1 MSKRRGIFYIRIIK
15 RKKANCPDNIMR
27 GNCLVKHVIEGKIEE
42 EIEVTGR
49 KGRRRKQL
57 LDDLRKR
64 EVTGN

>member
-1 MSKRRGIFYIRIIK
+1 VSKRRGIFYIRTIK
-15 RKKANCPDNIMR
+15 RKKASCPDNIMH
-27 GNCLVKHVIEGKIEE
+27 GDCLVKHVIEGKIEE
-42 EIEVTGR
+42 EIEVMGR